1 MLNQSRANRLSV
13 AGMSD
18 TQPVLS
24 IAMTVKAISPNHE
37 NDPNSYNSQVLVPR
51 TNSGADKWNHSV
63 NYYSLPKTQPRSPP
77 DPAIGT
83 AGNL

>member
-1 MLNQSRANRLSV
+1 MLQSRACRLSV
-13 AGMSD
+13 TGMGD

-24 IAMTVKAISPNHE
+24 IAMTVIAISPNHE

-51 TNSGADKWNHSV
+51 TNSGVDKWNHSD
-63 NYYSLPKTQPRSPP
+63 YYHALPKTQPWSPP